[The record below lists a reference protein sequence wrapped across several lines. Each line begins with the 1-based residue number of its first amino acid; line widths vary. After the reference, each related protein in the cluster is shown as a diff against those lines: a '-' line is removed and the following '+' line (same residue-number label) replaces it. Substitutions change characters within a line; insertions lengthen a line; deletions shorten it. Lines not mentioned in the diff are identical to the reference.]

1 MKNKKKQTKRSS
13 PLKTKRSLIWIGSII
28 VLAIAATFIYMNAY
42 PPIYNNIRKDRIE
55 KIYSSL
61 NLNDE
66 EYILQEESVFG
77 EKRTYEWDK
86 GRSYSSSKQYLRAAD
101 VRTTVAEL
109 RKAIESAG
117 FKFIGEPYP
126 GSMQTQYHFRSGN
139 NEYIRMTVSGKP
151 RDDAFQ
157 NRILMHKELDESVFK
172 IDPNEGPSNVI
183 IKVNLDDNN
192 E

>member
-1 MKNKKKQTKRSS
+1 MKKNKKKSTRKNSLFNKRN
-13 PLKTKRSLIWIGSII
+13 LLWVGSI
-28 VLAIAATFIYMNAY
+28 VLLAGSAALIYGYTY
-42 PPIYNNIRKDRIE
+42 PLVQNNIRKNQIE
-55 KIYSSL
+55 RIYSSL
-61 NLNDE
+61 ELKDT
-66 EYILQEESVFG
+66 YILQRESIFG

-86 GRSYSSSKQYLRAAD
+86 GRSYSSSREYLRAAN
-101 VRTTVAEL
+101 VKTTVAEL
-109 RKAIESAG
+109 KTAIEKAG
-117 FKFIGEPYP
+117 FSFIGEPYP
-126 GSMQTQYHFRSGN
+126 GSMQVQYHYKSKD

-157 NRILMHKELDESVFK
+157 NKILMNKQLDDAVFA